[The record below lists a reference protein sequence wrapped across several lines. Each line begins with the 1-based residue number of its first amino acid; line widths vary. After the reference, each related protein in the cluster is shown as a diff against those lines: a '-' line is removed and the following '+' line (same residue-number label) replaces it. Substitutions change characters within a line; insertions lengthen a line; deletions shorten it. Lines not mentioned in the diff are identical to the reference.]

1 MGYANILVEYLD
13 NIVILTLNRA
23 SQLNVMTM
31 QTMLEIKE
39 AFGQFL
45 NSTAKAVIIT
55 GSGKAFCAGADISE
69 MIGLSYKDAIGYSK
83 EGHQILEFIENF
95 SKPVIA
101 ALNGFV
107 FGGGCELALA
117 CDIRIASTNAKIG
130 QPEIKLGI
138 ICGWGA
144 TQRLPRIVG
153 KSKALKLIFS
163 GEIYSAEE
171 AQKLGLVDKVVDHRL
186 LMEEAI
192 KLAKDFSTKPP
203 LAIAEAKKAVIFG
216 LNNNKNKGMDF
227 EAQCFANC
235 FKTSDQ
241 KEGMRAFLEKR
252 DPVFKGK

>member
-1 MGYANILVEYLD
+1 MDYSNILVEYLD
-13 NIVILTLNRA
+13 NIAVLTLNRA
-23 SQLNVMTM
+23 SQLNLMTR
-31 QTMLEIKE
+31 QTLLEIKE
-39 AFGQFL
+39 AFYQFF

-69 MIGLSYKDAIGYSK
+69 MFKLNYKDAIVYSK
-83 EGHQILEFIENF
+83 EGHQILAFIENF

-117 CDIRIASTNAKIG
+117 CDVRIASKNVKIG

-144 TQRLPRIVG
+144 TQRLPRIIG

-163 GEIYSAEE
+163 GEIYNAKES
-171 AQKLGLVDKVVDHRL
+171 QKIGLVDKVVDHQL

-192 KLAKDFSTKPP
+192 KLAKDFAIKPP
-203 LAIAEAKKAVIFG
+203 LALAEAKKAVLFG
-216 LNNNKNKGMDF
+216 LNNDINKGMDF
-227 EAQCFANC
+227 EAECFANC